1 MGCDVYISYSFRD
14 REIADIVC
22 ASLERDGISC
32 RYIPRDAA
40 DGGDQEAASDAAI
53 RSARIMVLIF
63 TEASNGESRVIREVG
78 CAVSAGVILVPF
90 VLSPVPPAMGMQYYL
105 STVHWLDAIDMPPE
119 KSIPMLSRRVR
130 SILAGREAESPA
142 ASEADRDDSRSARG
156 RLRPLRFI
164 CALAAAA
171 AVWISGLIP
180 GTDIPS
186 EFPDT
191 DTAAVIAGNGV
202 PEEAE
207 NTPAEEK
214 PNVPEGIRTVADLT
228 ALPPEKQQQISG
240 LIIAGDRVFDPDR
253 VLVSSTD
260 DNGTDVVRVTDRDT
274 GETTVIAEK
283 GTLTNLKT
291 LGEMANL
298 RVLTLALQPLENLAG
313 AEKLKQLERI
323 RLVGHT
329 ALQDLSPLF
338 TLTELQEIRVDNA
351 PELRSIEGIGALKKL
366 CALEIYGADR
376 LDSLAPLAECDF
388 SFVNTEGN
396 GFIFGFEGEK
406 VIHYKALSMMTDIQS
421 MDVTDYGTARWRS
434 DTEGVRIHSL
444 TVRHFLSQSRF
455 ETMMK
460 SHPEIEHLKLTGC
473 DKLTDLSILAK
484 SMPELKT
491 LELPRDALSLVKT
504 LEEQEYSFEIMMN

>member
-14 REIADIVC
+14 REIADRIC
-22 ASLERDGISC
+22 ASLEGDGISC

-63 TEASNGESRVIREVG
+63 TEASNGESRVVREVG
-78 CAVSAGVILVPF
+78 SAVSAGVVLVPF
-90 VLSPVPPAMGMQYYL
+90 VLSPDPPAMGMQYYL

-119 KSIPMLSRRVR
+119 KSIPMLNRRVR

-142 ASEADRDDSRSARG
+142 APGADRDDSRGACS
-156 RLRPLRFI
+156 RLRPLRVI
-164 CALAAAA
+164 GALAVAV
-171 AVWISGLIP
+171 AVWVSGLIP
-180 GTDIPS
+180 ETDIPS
-186 EFPDT
+186 EFPDME
-191 DTAAVIAGNGV
+191 TADVLTETGTS
-202 PEEAE
+202 EEAE
-207 NTPAEEK
+207 AHPAEE
-214 PNVPEGIRTVADLT
+214 PNVLEGIRTVADLA
-228 ALPPEKQQQISG
+228 ALPLEKQQQITG

-260 DNGTDVVRVTDRDT
+260 DNGTDVVRVMDRDT
-274 GETTVIAEK
+274 GETTVITEN

-313 AEKLKQLERI
+313 AEKLQQLERI
-323 RLVGHT
+323 RLAGHT

-351 PELRSIEGIGALKKL
+351 PELRSIEGIGVLKKL

-406 VIHYKALSMMTDIQS
+406 VIHYKALSMMTDIQN

-504 LEEQEYSFEIMMN
+504 LEKQEYSFEIVMN